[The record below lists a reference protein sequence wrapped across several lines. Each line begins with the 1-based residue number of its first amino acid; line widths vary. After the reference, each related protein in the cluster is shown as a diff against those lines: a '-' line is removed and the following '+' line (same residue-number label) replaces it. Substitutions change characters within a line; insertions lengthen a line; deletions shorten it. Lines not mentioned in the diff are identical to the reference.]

1 LEGGKAMPKLAM
13 LNQQGESV
21 KNVNLKDDVFGVK
34 ANNQVIYDVV
44 RQQRAA
50 MRQGTVQT
58 KNRSAVSGGG
68 KKPYRQKGT
77 GHARQGTIR
86 APHYVGGGVA
96 FGPGPRSYKYRV
108 NRKVRRLAMRI
119 ALSEKARENNLILV
133 DAISLESR
141 KTKEM
146 VKVLE
151 NIKAEGKIMVI
162 MEDVPEVVLSAA
174 RNLPNVVVESF
185 NHVSVYDVLNMNQI
199 VMTQDALNK
208 IEEALG

>member
-1 LEGGKAMPKLAM
+1 MPKLAM

-21 KNVNLKDDVFGVK
+21 KSVNLNKDVFGVEP
-34 ANNQVIYDVV
+34 NNQVIYDVV
-44 RQQRAA
+44 KQQRAA
-50 MRQGTVQT
+50 MRQGTVKT

-86 APHYVGGGVA
+86 APQYVGGGVV
-96 FGPGPRSYKYRV
+96 FGPGPRSYKYRI
-108 NRKVRRLAMRI
+108 NKKVRRLAMRI
-119 ALSEKARENNLILV
+119 ALSDKVRENNLILV

-162 MEDVPEVVLSAA
+162 MEEVPEVVLSAA
-174 RNLPNVVVESF
+174 RNLPNVVVEAY
-185 NHVSVYDVLNMNQI
+185 NHISVYDVLNMTQVI
-199 VMTQDALNK
+199 MTQDALKK